1 MVEKHIKSLLYDH
14 DCVIIPDFGGLIA
27 RYVPAR
33 INPVKHT
40 LQPPSKKIAF
50 NEKLV
55 LNDGLLISTIA
66 HYNGISKEE
75 AQRVVAQFVHH
86 AKTSLHHDNRF
97 ELEEIGVFRYNSER
111 RLVFEYMESENLL
124 EASFGLP
131 ELVARPVRVEEP
143 AVLRTLIKERQQ
155 ELVESRQPL
164 RRRIRRAY
172 NVAAG
177 LALAGLSV
185 GALYFLSLQAEYN
198 LSSLNPVMLLNAGS
212 STVPVQANRYADDY
226 VPYTNDERT
235 AAYATMLPAATN
247 TVLAETV
254 AAAGIAEE
262 EMPAISDT
270 LAFAPEGA
278 TDEPFIAEEKP
289 AVQPEETKFPAHIIN
304 RKDGRFY
311 IITGGYARLENA
323 EVSRAEVAGK
333 GASAKIV
340 LPAPGSRLY
349 RVTVADFATPEE
361 AHAALHTYRQK
372 FGETLWVLN
381 N

>member
-40 LQPPSKKIAF
+40 FSPPSKKIAF

-66 HYNGISKEE
+66 HHDHITKDE
-75 AQRVVAQFVHH
+75 AQQRVAEFVHN
-86 AKTSLHHDNRF
+86 AKTNLHAEKRF
-97 ELEEIGVFRYNSER
+97 ELRDIGVFRYNAER
-111 RLVFEYMESENLL
+111 RLVFEYAEAENML

-131 ELVARPVRVEEP
+131 ELSARPVKVEEP

-155 ELVESRQPL
+155 ELVEERQPL
-164 RRRIRRAY
+164 RRRIKRAY

-185 GALYFLSLQAEYN
+185 SAFYFLSLQADYN
-198 LSSLNPVMLLNAGS
+198 LSSLNPMTVFTAAGYTAPA
-212 STVPVQANRYADDY
+212 TVEPNRYTQDY
-226 VPYTNDERT
+226 VPFTEEDRLSY
-235 AAYATMLPAATN
+235 YATILPEASQNANEVANAYEPSGASVALGAAADDFVTEE
-247 TVLAETV
+247 VAEETV
-254 AAAGIAEE
+254 GAVEDVE
-262 EMPAISDT
+262 
-270 LAFAPEGA
+270 PEA
-278 TDEPFIAEEKP
+278 
-289 AVQPEETKFPAHIIN
+289 PAHIIYT
-304 RKDGRFY
+304 KDGRSY
-311 IITGGYARLENA
+311 IISGGYARLENA
-323 EVSRAEVAGK
+323 EQYRTTLMEQGHEEVD
-333 GASAKIV
+333 IL
-340 LPAPGSRLY
+340 LPQPGSRLF
-349 RVTVADFATPEE
+349 RVALADFPTAEE
-361 AHAALHTYRQK
+361 AQVALNTYREK